1 MVLPDADP
9 DLTKRLATLERENVL
24 LKIGVKQLTRIREQW
39 TRSLDELT
47 ATKSSLQASKQFL
60 DRLLNTAPLPI
71 LVVSRPWGRVM
82 MANAAAESLAGC
94 TTANELIGTRALARV
109 EAAARRDV
117 LRSLA
122 MAVVS
127 EVAGDPVGVRMRT
140 RDGEVRQLEVH
151 CAAITGVQR
160 HEHSMILIAQDV
172 SLHLAQ
178 VQELER
184 VNAELNR
191 MVDATHRAQKN
202 AEAGSRAKSQFLA
215 TMSHEIRTPMNGI
228 LGMTELLRGTELSPP
243 QRRFAD
249 AVYQSAEHLLSL
261 INDILDFSK
270 IEAGKLELES
280 IPFDLRELVEG
291 VGELFAQPA
300 AAKGVELLCSVPH
313 ELPVA
318 VKGDPVRLRQILT
331 NLVSNAVKFTGQGEI
346 VVRVKLLHED
356 HKQAHFRL
364 EVQDSG
370 IGIGEDQ
377 QSRLFH
383 AFVQADG
390 STTRRFGGTGLG
402 LAIAK
407 KLVEMLGG
415 QIGLISEHGRGSV
428 FWFEMPLLKQ
438 TSDARAV
445 NPFAEGLRGLS
456 VLIVDDNATNCE
468 ILAHCLRSW
477 SMSYTIASSG
487 QDALQTLDR
496 LESHRF
502 DLAILD
508 LHMPGIDGFSVAR
521 AIRAHPRYAALP
533 LILLV
538 SASGTGVTPPERSAI
553 RKDCYLSK
561 PVRHSELFKAMTTL
575 LALQALESP
584 VEHRSSPVLDRKNVL
599 TGRVLIAE
607 DNLVNQTVASAM
619 LESLGVTC
627 SVTENGRATIECLS
641 RERFDLVLMDCQM
654 PEMDGFQATRE
665 IRRRQEQGLLYRPL
679 PIVALTANAVEGD
692 RERCLAA
699 GMDDYLSKP
708 FTRDHLSSILWRWLP
723 QAGTGVASSRTTVV
737 PSSAAAASPTSQH
750 SKPEVPDT
758 GQAINPRALDIIRQI
773 PGADDA
779 RLLDTVIRAF
789 LADTPARLAKLHAAI
804 ATGDA
809 DGLRKTAYG
818 LTSSCTHVGAEY
830 LAALCKELERIG
842 RSGRVDDDARHLLAN
857 AERALPGVLVALREL
872 HAQGTRVMSASVGDG
887 SHQPMA

>member
-9 DLTKRLATLERENVL
+9 ALIRRLATLERENIL
-24 LKIGVKQLTRIREQW
+24 LKISVKQLTRIREQW

-47 ATKSSLQASKQFL
+47 ATKSSLQASKRFL

-82 MANAAAESLAGC
+82 MANAAAESLVGC
-94 TTANELIGTRALARV
+94 TTVNELIGTRALAQV
-109 EAAARRDV
+109 ETAARRDV

-122 MAVVS
+122 MAVAS
-127 EVAGDPVGVRMRT
+127 EVAGDPVGVRLRP
-140 RDGEVRQLEVH
+140 RDGEVRQLEVY
-151 CAAITGVQR
+151 CAGIAGVQR
-160 HEHSMILIAQDV
+160 HECRMILIAQDV

-178 VQELER
+178 LQELER

-191 MVDATHRAQKN
+191 MVDTTHRAQKN

-280 IPFDLRELVEG
+280 IPFDLRALVEG

-370 IGIGEDQ
+370 VGISEDQ

-415 QIGLISEHGRGSV
+415 QIGLISEPGQGSV
-428 FWFEMPLLKQ
+428 FWFELPLLKQ
-438 TSDARAV
+438 ANDARAL
-445 NPFAEGLRGLS
+445 NPLGEGLKGLS
-456 VLIVDDNATNCE
+456 VLIVDDNLTHCE

-477 SMSYTIASSG
+477 SMSHTIANSG

-508 LHMPGIDGFSVAR
+508 LHMPGIEGFSVAR

-533 LILLV
+533 LIMLA
-538 SASGTGVTPPERSAI
+538 SAGGAGVTHPERLAAG
-553 RKDCYLSK
+553 KDCYLSK
-561 PVRHSELFKAMTTL
+561 PVRHSELYDAMTTL
-575 LALQALESP
+575 LALKAFESP
-584 VEHRSSPVLDRKNVL
+584 VERRSSPVLGRTNAL
-599 TGRVLIAE
+599 AGRVLIAE

-627 SVTENGRATIECLS
+627 SVTENGRAAVERLS

-665 IRRRQEQGLLYRPL
+665 IRLRQEQGLLYHPL

-708 FTRDHLSSILWRWLP
+708 FTRDRLSSILWRWLP
-723 QAGTGVASSRTTVV
+723 RAGAGVASSRTPVAS
-737 PSSAAAASPTSQH
+737 SSAAAAPH
-750 SKPEVPDT
+750 SRSEAPDT
-758 GQAINPRALDIIRQI
+758 GQAINPRALEIIRQI
-773 PGADDA
+773 PGADAA

-789 LADTPARLAKLHAAI
+789 LADTPARLAQLHAAI

-809 DGLRKTAYG
+809 NSLRKAAYG
-818 LTSSCTHVGAEY
+818 LTSSCAHVGAEH

-842 RSGRVDDDARHLLAN
+842 RSGRIGDDARPLLAN
-857 AERALPGVLVALREL
+857 VERALPGVLVALREL
-872 HAQGTRVMSASVGDG
+872 HDPSSRVTFM
-887 SHQPMA
+887 